1 MTKKLLN
8 SFISNVLK
16 HKMSKY
22 VIIFFQLYFPK
33 SVKNV
38 KKLEMSSRGEEFHF
52 GIPFG
57 LFRLD
62 DIFKSIDSMKM
73 HSLGSRCTFPK
84 VVDIYCEYF

>member
-73 HSLGSRCTFPK
+73 HSLVSRCSFPK
-84 VVDIYCEYF
+84 VVDVYCEYF

>member
-1 MTKKLLN
+1 
-8 SFISNVLK
+8 
-16 HKMSKY
+16 MSKY

-62 DIFKSIDSMKM
+62 DIFISN
-73 HSLGSRCTFPK
+73 P
-84 VVDIYCEYF
+84 